1 VIEPFEASPI
11 FIAEALKTAPEPD
24 RLIVTEPL
32 VIALFE
38 IVVGVP
44 LKFAYVPAIVAA
56 EIPPT
61 AASVRRILFRV
72 LIRGVL
78 SEEVGEDD
86 RRRRE
91 ETGRRFGMNSV

>member
-1 VIEPFEASPI
+1 VSPI

-38 IVVGVP
+38 MVVGVAV
-44 LKFAYVPAIVAA
+44 KFAYVPAIVAA

-61 AASVRRILFRV
+61 AATVRRILLRV

-78 SEEVGEDD
+78 SEEVGEHD
-86 RRRRE
+86 RRPRE
-91 ETGRRFGMNSV
+91 ETRGAFGMNPV